1 MATTPTAPSI
11 RIVAG
16 EIQTQSATTR
26 LVLPT
31 ANLPAWPP
39 YLRVSETVAGRARQ
53 LAAHPHEHEEVLTV
67 VSDGFASYQ
76 LGNDPPQALGPGSAR
91 LLTSPGRSSHRISP
105 SRGGAIRWFNLV
117 VGPIAPSAT
126 PPKLQASEPGGTPR
140 VEENALVRPLVG
152 PGAPMSSGAGLE
164 VREVTFVQP
173 SATFQRV
180 GHDRR
185 AVLYVLAGQGS
196 VEGRG
201 IEAGEAALA
210 EGVAAVSLQGSK
222 GLRAVVATAPRLDGG

>member
-1 MATTPTAPSI
+1 MVTSAAPSV
-11 RIVAG
+11 RVVAG

-31 ANLPAWPP
+31 ASQPAWPP
-39 YLRVSETVAGRARQ
+39 FLRVAETVAGRARQ
-53 LAAHPHEHEEVLTV
+53 LAPHPHEHEEVLTV

-76 LGNDPPQALGPGSAR
+76 LEEQPPQLMAPGAAR
-91 LLTSPGRSSHRISP
+91 LLTSPGRSTHRISP
-105 SRGGAIRWFNLV
+105 AKGGAIRWFNLV
-117 VGPIAPSAT
+117 VGPIAASTA
-126 PPKLQASEPGGTPR
+126 PPKLQASEPTDKPR

-164 VREVTFVQP
+164 VREVTFVEP

-185 AVLYVLAGQGS
+185 AVLYVLAGQGA
-196 VEGRG
+196 VDGRG
-201 IEAGEAALA
+201 LEAGEAALA
-210 EGVAAVSLQGSK
+210 EGVVAVSLQGSK
-222 GLRAVVATAPRLDGG
+222 GLRAVVASAPRLSGA